1 MYKPTL
7 AELEAIKTEYKIV
20 PVSKEIFADLT
31 TPIKVLKILKNISDN
46 VYLFESVENTHHWG
60 RYSFLGFNPSLEISC
75 KNHLLKIKKAS
86 NNEIQEIKTDN
97 PNIEIREILKAYKSP
112 KFEYLP
118 SFTGG
123 LVGYFAYE
131 YLRYQE
137 SKLDFVDE
145 IVNKDEVSFNDVDL
159 MLFDKVIA
167 FDHYTKKIILIVNI
181 KTDDL
186 EANYAKAIEDL
197 EKLAKL
203 VIYGKEKEIPSG
215 KLLSDF
221 KREFSK
227 DEYIDV
233 VKKTQRYIKEGDIFQ
248 AVISNR
254 IEADFSGSLLNAYRI
269 LRTINPSPYMFYLSS
284 KQIELT
290 GASPETLIKLED
302 KELKTFPI
310 AGTMPR
316 GKDGREDDLLKTRL
330 LSDEK
335 ELAEHNML
343 VDLGRNDIGKIS
355 KFNSVTVEN
364 MHKVE
369 LFSHVMHIT
378 TTVKGKIKDDCDA
391 LDAIVAT
398 LPAGTLSGAPKI
410 RAMEI
415 IHELEKSPRGIYGGA
430 VGYIDFAG
438 NMDMCIGIRMAVA
451 KQGKVFV
458 RSGGGI
464 VKDSILEN
472 EYQETINKAQSM
484 IEAITKA
491 QEVETYDFVSR

>member
-7 AELEAIKTEYKIV
+7 SELEAIKTEYKIV

-86 NNEIQEIKTDN
+86 SNEIQEIKTDN

-145 IVNKDEVSFNDVDL
+145 TVNKDEVSFNDVDL

-181 KTDDL
+181 KTDNL
-186 EANYAKAIEDL
+186 KANYAKAIEDL

-221 KREFSK
+221 KREFTK

-233 VKKTQRYIKEGDIFQ
+233 VKKTQHYIKEGDIFQ

-335 ELAEHNML
+335 ELAEN
-343 VDLGRNDIGKIS
+343 LGIGEMTLHDII
-355 KFNSVTVEN
+355 E
-364 MHKVE
+364 
-369 LFSHVMHIT
+369 
-378 TTVKGKIKDDCDA
+378 
-391 LDAIVAT
+391 
-398 LPAGTLSGAPKI
+398 
-410 RAMEI
+410 
-415 IHELEKSPRGIYGGA
+415 ELEKPGRDPRSEMPKPVLRTDVLEMKDLKEGWVLKGT
-430 VGYIDFAG
+430 VRNVIDFGAFV
-438 NMDMCIGIRMAVA
+438 DIGVHQDGLVHISQMTDRYI
-451 KQGKVFV
+451 KHP
-458 RSGGGI
+458 
-464 VKDSILEN
+464 LEVVSVGDIIDV
-472 EYQETINKAQSM
+472 QVMSVDLNKKRIQLTM
-484 IEAITKA
+484 KIDHNK
-491 QEVETYDFVSR
+491 